1 VVTPIDPAT
10 GLTGAQRDAATAIQ
24 DTFNSFGLGSLA
36 PNIINYLKQGY
47 SPDTVSVLLQQTP
60 QYQQRFSANAA
71 RLKAGLPVLSPS
83 QYLATE
89 QAYRQV
95 LQKWG
100 TPKGFYDQTSDFTN
114 FLAQDMSPAE
124 LDQRAQKAS
133 DFVTRN
139 DPQQMA
145 YFKQYYSQG
154 DMIAFALDPTKAAPL
169 VGKAFDASTI
179 GGTAS
184 TQGINIGQGVAERLA
199 GEGVTAQQAQQGFG
213 IVATDEPTA
222 KSLGDIYGGGLTQDE
237 LISGTFEND
246 AAANLKLK
254 NLASQERAAFQGHS
268 AILDS
273 SSGKGSLSDSSG
285 GF

>member
-1 VVTPIDPAT
+1 MATDPTA
-10 GLTGAQRDAATAIQ
+10 GLTGASRDAAVAIQ
-24 DTFNSFGLGSLA
+24 DTFNSYGLGSLA
-36 PNIINYLKQGY
+36 PNIVNYLKQGY

-60 QYQQRFSANAA
+60 EYQQRFSANTA

-83 QYLATE
+83 QYLSTE

-114 FLAQDMSPAE
+114 FLSQDMSPAE
-124 LDQRAQKAS
+124 LDQRAQAAS
-133 DFVTRN
+133 NFVNRN

-179 GGTAS
+179 GGAAA

-199 GEGVTAQQAQQGFG
+199 GEGVTGSQAQQGFG
-213 IVATDEPTA
+213 VVATDTPTA
-222 KSLGDIYGGGLTQDE
+222 NSLGAIYGSNVSQND
-237 LISGTFEND
+237 LIAATFEQN
-246 AAANLKLK
+246 AAAQLKLK
-254 NLASQERAAFQGHS
+254 TLASQERAAFQGHS